1 MTKKLKGFTLVWVS
15 VIAAVYFCAACGSSD
30 SSSSTESTEGSAL
43 NSEWDTAAITC
54 EGTITGGTFT
64 DAAGSG
70 AQVVVAD
77 GEITPCVNAT
87 TTPTMAAATS
97 LPDGFD
103 LRATE
108 GNVNVTQSGTAYTF
122 TLNGDRG
129 TVSTTEGAITL
140 TLPFDL
146 TLITTVADRTDTT
159 KVFVR
164 IFNLEDGSVLNVTGT
179 ISGGTITIDIRE
191 LPTQFTA
198 AVIYNPNMAA
208 AESVA
213 AANAM
218 IVADI
223 AKAAATSWPAQKW
236 GGGYNTQS
244 ASTQTALGSAVAATM
259 QTLIKAAVSNMAANV
274 QATYQNAG
282 FAAPSMYI
290 ASTAAD
296 PCGGTLG
303 TDKRYIVHID
313 DIGTHYTYTED
324 PTQSANEIY
333 YGRINI
339 QPEYLA
345 AAASKA
351 LGETGSVKSVFAHE
365 LLHAIQRSYGLSK
378 PGNRTMQGY
387 IEGSATTY
395 GMTIDQS
402 GTVSVRTIDTQEIW
416 LLSDF
421 LMTNLRASGT
431 VPAWAPYANQDFF
444 AYVGLEYNSSSL
456 DYLSGLFQ
464 QFNDDI
470 EAEATAAADS
480 AAADNARYQ
489 PLRSMLLGSMDTFFQ
504 SEFGSSL
511 EDVYLDFL
519 KQRAFAHNASSQFG
533 RTGETTSGFAQ
544 DLFVADTTDATKNSI
559 LSVTV
564 DPDECTVTNATG
576 GFGSVAPLA
585 TRVVMITATKAASTT
600 TYPTVS
606 ITLTPATGSVGDTWG
621 GFSYRSGTT
630 LAISSGAN
638 TFTSFG
644 TAATDKIIVTLAN
657 ITQEGRTSFNYE
669 VTCDGAGGGGGGG
682 GGDLNTFTLTDFTL
696 PGEGSMTPAWMYLM
710 PDMAGSGVLDA
721 AIASTTDLT
730 ATYKYKNLQVQM
742 STSLITGPG
751 TYTILGNNVFTGP
764 AVILYSPGTDAGW
777 AGTGKVFESTG
788 GTITLSAWGTA
799 TGDHITG
806 SFAAT
811 MEDDTTTPVTTG
823 TMGATFDFVVGAMND
838 L

>member
-1 MTKKLKGFTLVWVS
+1 MVCVS
-15 VIAAVYFCAACGSSD
+15 FLAAVYFCAACGSSS

-43 NSEWDTAAITC
+43 NSEWDTTAITC
-54 EGTITGGTFT
+54 EGTITGGTFS

-77 GEITPCVNAT
+77 GAITPCVNAT
-87 TTPTMAAATS
+87 ATPTMAAATS

-108 GNVNVTQSGTAYTF
+108 GNVNVTQGGTAYTF

-129 TVSTTEGAITL
+129 TGSTTEGAITL
-140 TLPFDL
+140 TLPFDP
-146 TLITTVADRTDTT
+146 TLITTAADRTDTT

-164 IFNLEDGSVLNVTGT
+164 IINLDDESVLNVTGT
-179 ISGGTITIDIRE
+179 ISGGTITIDLRE

-218 IVADI
+218 IVGGI
-223 AKAAATSWPAQKW
+223 TKATATTWPAQKW
-236 GGGYNTQS
+236 CVVYNTQS
-244 ASTQTALGSAVAATM
+244 VALQTALASAIAATM
-259 QTLIKAAVSNMAANV
+259 QTLIKTAVSNMAANV

-282 FAAPSMYI
+282 FAAPSLYI
-290 ASTAAD
+290 ASTATD
-296 PCGGTLG
+296 PCGGALG
-303 TDKRYIVHID
+303 TDKRYLVHID
-313 DIGTHYTYTED
+313 EIGTHYNYSED

-333 YGRINI
+333 YGLINI
-339 QPEYLA
+339 QPKHLPS
-345 AAASKA
+345 AASKA
-351 LGETGSVKSVFAHE
+351 LGETGSVKAAFAHE
-365 LLHAIQRSYGLSK
+365 LLHAIQRSYGLVK
-378 PGNRTMQGY
+378 PGNRTMKGY
-387 IEGSATTY
+387 IEGTATTY
-395 GMTIDQS
+395 GVTIDQG
-402 GTVSVRTIDTQEIW
+402 GTLSVRTADAQEIW

-421 LMTNLRASGT
+421 LMTNLRASGA
-431 VPAWAPYANQDFF
+431 VPAWAAYANQDFF

-456 DYLSGLFQ
+456 DYLVGLFQ

-480 AAADNARYQ
+480 ATADNARYQ
-489 PLRSMLLGSMDTFFQ
+489 PLRSSLLGSMDSFFQ

-511 EDVYLDFL
+511 EDIYLDFL
-519 KQRAFAHNASSQFG
+519 KQRVFAHNASSQFG

-544 DLFVADTTDATKNSI
+544 DLFAADTTDATKNAI

-564 DPDECTVTNATG
+564 EPDDCAVTNATG
-576 GFGSVAPLA
+576 GFGSVGPFA
-585 TRVVMITATKAASTT
+585 TRAVMITATKAATTT

-606 ITLTPATGSVGDTWG
+606 ITLTPASGSIGDTWD

-630 LAISSGAN
+630 QAVSAGAN

-644 TAATDKIIVTLAN
+644 AAATDKIIVALAN
-657 ITQEGRTSFNYE
+657 ITQDTRSYFNYE

-682 GGDLNTFTLTDFTL
+682 SGDLNTFTLTDFTL
-696 PGEGSMTPAWMYLM
+696 PGEGSMTPAWMYFA
-710 PDMAGSGVLDA
+710 PDLGGIGVLDA
-721 AIASTTDLT
+721 MIASTTDLT

-742 STSLITGPG
+742 STALITGPG
-751 TYTILGNNVFTGP
+751 TYTILGNDPFTGP
-764 AVILYSPGTDAGW
+764 AAILYSPGTDAAA
-777 AGTGKVFESTG
+777 AGAGKVFESTG
-788 GTITLSAWGTA
+788 GTITISAWGTA

-823 TMGATFDFVVGAMND
+823 TMGATFDFVVGAIND